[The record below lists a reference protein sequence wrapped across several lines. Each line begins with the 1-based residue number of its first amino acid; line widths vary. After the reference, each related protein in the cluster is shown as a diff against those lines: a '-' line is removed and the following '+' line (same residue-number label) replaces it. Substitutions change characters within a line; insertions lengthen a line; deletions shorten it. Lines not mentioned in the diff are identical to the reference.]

1 MKKNKKFYMVSLGC
15 PKNRIDSEI
24 MLGELIENGYELA
37 ESPKDADTIIVNTC
51 GFLESAKEES
61 LETIMEMAQHKEG
74 NPNKKLVVSGCLTQ
88 RYSKE
93 LEEGLEEA
101 DYLIGVGTFQNIADI
116 LDKTQRVSVNDSH
129 YLQSFDTPRI
139 NSMPFYT
146 AYLKIA
152 EGCSNNCSF
161 CIIPKIRGTQ
171 TSRTIEDIVK
181 EAKQL
186 VKTGVK
192 EINLVS
198 QELTAYGEELYGSP
212 KLLELLKELVKIED
226 LKWLRLFYNYPAGFS
241 DELIDLIATNDKIV
255 NYIDMPL
262 QHISNNILKKM
273 FRAGRGPL
281 IRDLIKKIRN
291 KIPDAH
297 LRASFIVGFPGE
309 TEDDFNELYD
319 FIQEVRFEHLG
330 VFEYSPE
337 EGTEAADMPEQIDEN
352 IKKYRKDKIM
362 KLQNI
367 ISGDIMEAYV
377 DTVIE
382 VLVDG
387 VSDESEFLLQGRH
400 RGQAI
405 GIDGIVYLNDNTEN
419 IKSGDI
425 VKVYITQAGD
435 YDLVGKIIKK

>member
-15 PKNRIDSEI
+15 PKNRVDSEI

-37 ESPKDADTIIVNTC
+37 ETPEEADTLIVNTC

-61 LETIMEMAQHKEG
+61 LATVMELAQYKEDD
-74 NPNKKLVVSGCLTQ
+74 PDKKLVVSGCLTQ
-88 RYSKE
+88 RYSRE
-93 LEEGLEEA
+93 LEEGLDEA
-101 DYLIGVGTFQNIADI
+101 DYLVGVGTFQNIAEI
-116 LDKTQRVSVNDSH
+116 LEKTERVSVNEGH

-152 EGCSNNCSF
+152 EGCSNSCSF
-161 CIIPKIRGTQ
+161 CIIPKIRGKQ
-171 TSRTIEDIVK
+171 TSRTIEDIVL
-181 EAKQL
+181 EAKKL
-186 VKTGVK
+186 VAGGVK

-198 QELTAYGEELYGSP
+198 QELTAYGEELYGEP

-241 DELIDLIATNDKIV
+241 DELIDLIANNDKIV

-273 FRAGRGPL
+273 FRAGRENL
-281 IRDLIKKIRN
+281 IRDLIRKIRT

-309 TEDDFNELYD
+309 TEEDFNKLYE
-319 FIQEVRFEHLG
+319 FIKEVRFEHLG

-337 EGTEAADMPEQIDEN
+337 EGTEAAMMPEQIDDVT
-352 IKKYRKDKIM
+352 KKHRKDKIM
-362 KLQNI
+362 KLQNV
-367 ISGDIMEAYV
+367 ISGDIMEGYV
-377 DTVIE
+377 DTVVE
-382 VLVDG
+382 VLVHG
-387 VSDESEFLLQGRH
+387 VSDETEFLLEGRH

-405 GIDGIVYLNDNTEN
+405 GIDGVVYINDNMEG

-435 YDLVGKIIKK
+435 YDLVGKVVR

>member
-15 PKNRIDSEI
+15 PKNRVDSEI
-24 MLGELIENGYELA
+24 MLGKLIEKGYKLA
-37 ESPKDADTIIVNTC
+37 ENPEEADTLIVNTC

-61 LETIMEMAQHKEG
+61 LATVMELAQYKEDD
-74 NPNKKLVVSGCLTQ
+74 PNKKLVVSGCLTQ

-93 LEEGLEEA
+93 LEEALDEA
-101 DYLIGVGTFQNIADI
+101 DYLVGVGTFQNIAEI
-116 LDKTQRVSVNDSH
+116 LDKTERVSVNDEH
-129 YLQSFDTPRI
+129 YLQTFDTPRV

-152 EGCSNNCSF
+152 EGCSNSCSF
-161 CIIPKIRGTQ
+161 CIIPKIRGKQ
-171 TSRTIEDIVK
+171 TSRTIEDIVL
-181 EAKQL
+181 EAKKL
-186 VKTGVK
+186 VANGVK

-198 QELTAYGEELYGSP
+198 QELTAYGEELYGEP
-212 KLLELLKELVKIED
+212 KLYELLIELVKIED

-241 DELIDLIATNDKIV
+241 DKLIDLIANNDKIV

-273 FRAGRGPL
+273 FRAGRENL
-281 IRDLIKKIRN
+281 IRDLIKKIRS

-309 TEDDFNELYD
+309 TEEDFNKLYE
-319 FIQEVRFEHLG
+319 FIKEVRFEHLG

-337 EGTEAADMPEQIDEN
+337 EGTEAANMPNQLDVET
-352 IKKYRKDKIM
+352 KKYRKDKIM

-367 ISGDIMEAYV
+367 ISGDIMESYV
-377 DTVIE
+377 DTTVE
-382 VLVDG
+382 VLVHG
-387 VSDESEFLLQGRH
+387 VSDETEFLLEGRH

-405 GIDGIVYLNDNTEN
+405 GIDGVVYINDNMEGV
-419 IKSGDI
+419 KSGDI

-435 YDLVGKIIKK
+435 YDLVGKIIK

>member
-15 PKNRIDSEI
+15 PKNRVDSEI
-24 MLGELIENGYELA
+24 MLGKLIEKGYKLA
-37 ESPKDADTIIVNTC
+37 ENPEEADTLIVNTC

-61 LETIMEMAQHKEG
+61 LATVMELAQYKEDD
-74 NPNKKLVVSGCLTQ
+74 PNKKLVVSGCLTQ

-93 LEEGLEEA
+93 LEEALDEA
-101 DYLIGVGTFQNIADI
+101 DYLVGVGTFQNIAEI
-116 LDKTQRVSVNDSH
+116 LDKTERVSVNDEH
-129 YLQSFDTPRI
+129 YLQTFDTPRV

-152 EGCSNNCSF
+152 EGCSNSCSF
-161 CIIPKIRGTQ
+161 CIIPKIRGKQ
-171 TSRTIEDIVK
+171 TSRTIEDIVL
-181 EAKQL
+181 EAKKL
-186 VKTGVK
+186 VANGVK

-198 QELTAYGEELYGSP
+198 QELTAYGEELYGEP
-212 KLLELLKELVKIED
+212 KLYELLIELVKIED

-241 DELIDLIATNDKIV
+241 DKLIDLIANNDKIV

-273 FRAGRGPL
+273 FRAGRENL
-281 IRDLIKKIRN
+281 IRDLIKKIRS

-309 TEDDFNELYD
+309 TEEDFNKLYE
-319 FIQEVRFEHLG
+319 FIKEVRFEHLG

-337 EGTEAADMPEQIDEN
+337 EGTEAANMPNQLDVET
-352 IKKYRKDKIM
+352 KKYRKDKIM

-367 ISGDIMEAYV
+367 ISGDIMESYV
-377 DTVIE
+377 DTTVE
-382 VLVDG
+382 VLVHG
-387 VSDESEFLLQGRH
+387 VSDETEFLLEGRH

-405 GIDGIVYLNDNTEN
+405 GIDGVVYINDNMEG

-435 YDLVGKIIKK
+435 YDLVGKIIK